1 MTKATLLLIAT
12 IFFVFCSCKDKH
24 KIAQAEESMESLST
38 ENADSSI
45 VNDAFSD
52 LEDDFDFSETA
63 EDSGTFEI
71 GDVVSTLERGACFG
85 RCPIY
90 KVKIYSSGYASYEG
104 VNFVDQIGLYKSQFS
119 EKELTD
125 IAIKGVEFGL
135 DTMALS
141 YDQPRVTD
149 LPTTHIGT
157 LIEGKLKTI
166 KMRYGYPESLR
177 SYRNYLEELIKS
189 KTWTTIT
196 GPNE

>member
-1 MTKATLLLIAT
+1 MMKVTLLIITSL
-12 IFFVFCSCKDKH
+12 FLLFGSCKNKH
-24 KIAQAEESMESLST
+24 KIAQAEAEMESLST
-38 ENADSSI
+38 ENADSTI

-63 EDSGTFEI
+63 TDSGVFEM
-71 GDVVSTLERGACFG
+71 GEVVTVLERGACFG

-104 VNFVDQIGLYKSQFS
+104 VNFVDQIGLYQTQFS
-119 EKELTD
+119 EKELAD
-125 IAIKGVEFGL
+125 IALKGIEFGL

-149 LPTTHIGT
+149 LPTTYIGT
-157 LIEGKLKTI
+157 TINGELKTI

-177 SYRNYLEELIKS
+177 HYRNFLEELIKS
-189 KTWTTIT
+189 KTWTIIT
-196 GPNE
+196 VPNE